1 MASSP
6 EYNCQHTNYNVPL
19 AHLYM
24 LKVLIV
30 VLCFDEKDWLA
41 KQYILNRNSP
51 KTADSELLIY

>member
-1 MASSP
+1 MAASL

-30 VLCFDEKDWLA
+30 VLCSEKKDWLA
-41 KQYILNRNSP
+41 KQYIRNRNSP